1 MSVSLSFIVIEKG
14 RKKLGFPEWAT
25 VSDWLNQEIST
36 KYPSPE
42 IITLPEIKNLEIPEL
57 DSYEGHAIEDFWE
70 KFPKRDLPVTVDT
83 RVNTT
88 AFKWKIFAA
97 RDKMS
102 RTEFNRAKRTLRNL
116 QKGANS
122 YQKALLP
129 PVSAKN

>member
-1 MSVSLSFIVIEKG
+1 MGDSFRLAEPRAIYQIPG
-14 RKKLGFPEWAT
+14 SRDYYAT
-25 VSDWLNQEIST
+25 GD
-36 KYPSPE
+36 K
-42 IITLPEIKNLEIPEL
+42 KNLEIPEL